1 MSAYNTNRMN
11 RPSRVVFMREDAPMG
26 DKVDTYMVN
35 QLALQLK
42 EEIDVIPFN
51 ERSMGMKEMYTAVR
65 NYIAENN
72 LDK

>member
-1 MSAYNTNRMN
+1 MN
-11 RPSRVVFMREDAPMG
+11 RPSRVVFMREDAPMS
-26 DKVDTYMVN
+26 DKVDTYMVD